1 MWGGFLTSDLQ
12 LPPLLLPIHR
22 YVLGLPA
29 MKRLRGAKV
38 LLSGL
43 QGLGAEIAKNLV
55 LMGVGSLTLHDPHPT
70 CWSDLAAQVR
80 VLGGSGFPGHG
91 GVGPKR

>member
-1 MWGGFLTSDLQ
+1 M
-12 LPPLLLPIHR
+12 
-22 YVLGLPA
+22 PA
-29 MKRLRGAKV
+29 MERIQGAKV

-55 LMGVGSLTLHDPHPT
+55 LMGIGSLTLHDPHPT

-80 VLGGSGFPGHG
+80 VLGALGSHTRV
-91 GVGPKR
+91 GVGPKRKFLV